1 MTFLKQMIDNEKE
14 RSETMRILA
23 LDSSGLV
30 ASVAVVE
37 EEQTI
42 AEYTVN
48 YKKTHSQT
56 LLPMLDEIVK
66 MTEMNL
72 GEIDAIA
79 VAGGPGS
86 FTGLRIGSATAKGL
100 GLALKKPLIHIPT
113 VDGLAYNLYGNEGV
127 ICPIMDARRNQAYTG
142 LYRFSDGKMDTLIK
156 QCVVQIDEI
165 IDKINKEGQKVIFLG
180 DGVPVF
186 KEYIRENITVPYDF
200 APAMCNKQ
208 RASAVACLGQILF
221 GEGKAVPAYEHK
233 PEYLRLSQAERER
246 QEKERNFQIC

>member
-127 ICPIMDARRNQAYTG
+127 ICPIMDARRNQVYTG
-142 LYRFSDGKMDTLIK
+142 IYRFREEF
-156 QCVVQIDEI
+156 VVEEPQMAI
-165 IDKINKEGQKVIFLG
+165 
-180 DGVPVF
+180 
-186 KEYIRENITVPYDF
+186 EYQLL
-200 APAMCNKQ
+200 Q
-208 RASAVACLGQILF
+208 R
-221 GEGKAVPAYEHK
+221 
-233 PEYLRLSQAERER
+233 
-246 QEKERNFQIC
+246 N